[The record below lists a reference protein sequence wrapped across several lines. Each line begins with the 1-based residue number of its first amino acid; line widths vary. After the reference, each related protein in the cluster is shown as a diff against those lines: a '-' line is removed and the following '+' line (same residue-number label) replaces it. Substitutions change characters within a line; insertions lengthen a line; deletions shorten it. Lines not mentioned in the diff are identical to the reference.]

1 MPQIVRNR
9 CFQLFLNAD
18 FYVCVHL
25 SLVSQDALMC
35 FSSFKV
41 IYVNIFIMDSSPVP
55 GYGTLEKYSQNLDL
69 PHPARKPYI
78 QIV

>member
-25 SLVSQDALMC
+25 SLVSQDAFMC

-41 IYVNIFIMDSSPVP
+41 ISVNIIMDSSPVP
-55 GYGTLEKYSQNLDL
+55 GYRTLEKYSQNLDL